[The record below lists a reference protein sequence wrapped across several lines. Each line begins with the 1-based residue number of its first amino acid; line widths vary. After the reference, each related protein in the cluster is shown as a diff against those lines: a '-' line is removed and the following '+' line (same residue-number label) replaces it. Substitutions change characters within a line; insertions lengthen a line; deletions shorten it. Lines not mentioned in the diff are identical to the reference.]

1 MPHLYLS
8 FVASSIPSEHGFVF
22 ILQKYNDY
30 LMYTKTNNALVN
42 HLSATSLV
50 ARLQCFHR
58 WGCVSELN
66 FWQFFF
72 SIFQLFLVLLSHVVC
87 RNVYYNKPWHEG
99 NGGLVVGAVHSK
111 PHVVMCLVRTLSFR
125 KFSHFYMNPSPSNFP
140 FQFSVA
146 EWVCPSPCFGCGAVK
161 NKNILVY

>member
-1 MPHLYLS
+1 MVLPHLYRS
-8 FVASSIPSEHGFVF
+8 FVASSIPSEHRFVF

-42 HLSATSLV
+42 HLCATSLV
-50 ARLQCFHR
+50 VRLQCFHR

-111 PHVVMCLVRTLSFR
+111 PHVLGSNLVFPQIFTFLYESF
-125 KFSHFYMNPSPSNFP
+125 SL
-140 FQFSVA
+140 QFSFSIFCGRMGLPKSMF
-146 EWVCPSPCFGCGAVK
+146 WLWGCQK
-161 NKNILVY
+161 

>member
-1 MPHLYLS
+1 
-8 FVASSIPSEHGFVF
+8 
-22 ILQKYNDY
+22 
-30 LMYTKTNNALVN
+30 MYTKTNNALVN
-42 HLSATSLV
+42 HLCATSLV
-50 ARLQCFHR
+50 VRLQCFHR

-72 SIFQLFLVLLSHVVC
+72 QFFSFFQFYSATWCVEMFIITSLGMKEMVVQWQVLSTLS
-87 RNVYYNKPWHEG
+87 
-99 NGGLVVGAVHSK
+99 L
-111 PHVVMCLVRTLSFR
+111 MCLVRTLSFR